1 VRGVND
7 VTKGLILLFIL
18 VVYFDCDRAI
28 AGGKSRQDTSDST
41 TLISSSEGSG
51 QTVQRPL
58 ADEYAEGYEKYINLV
73 PEGDYLSLLKRNSR
87 ETIAFFEGIPDEK
100 LDYRYAQGKWT
111 IKEVFMHLIDTE
123 RVFSYRG
130 LVAARGDISPHYR
143 MDEELYARNV
153 DVSERLLQSL
163 IAEFKAVR
171 TSTEQLYEH
180 MTDEQSER
188 VCNVVTHPMS
198 ARAIGYFTIGH
209 INHHLNVVR
218 ERYLNAS

>member
-1 VRGVND
+1 M
-7 VTKGLILLFIL
+7 
-18 VVYFDCDRAI
+18 
-28 AGGKSRQDTSDST
+28 
-41 TLISSSEGSG
+41 
-51 QTVQRPL
+51 QRPSL
-58 ADEYAEGYEKYINLV
+58 EEYAPGYQKYFELV
-73 PEGDYLSLLKRNSR
+73 PEGDYLSLLRQNSR
-87 ETIAFFEGIPDEK
+87 ETLAFFENIADQK
-100 LDYRYAQGKWT
+100 IDYRYAEGKWT

-130 LVAARGDISPHYR
+130 LVAARGDSSPQYR

-153 DVSERLLQSL
+153 DVSARSLPSL